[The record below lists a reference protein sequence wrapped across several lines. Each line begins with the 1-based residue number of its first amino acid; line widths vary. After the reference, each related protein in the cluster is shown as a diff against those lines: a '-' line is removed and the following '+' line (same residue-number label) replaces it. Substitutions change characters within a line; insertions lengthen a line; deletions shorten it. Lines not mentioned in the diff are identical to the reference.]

1 MKKEKK
7 RSPDTRE
14 KELEEQLKRALA
26 DYANLQRRVE
36 EEKSQ
41 IADHLKSVILIKIL
55 PVLDNL
61 EAAFKTIEKE
71 ISAASRQGLELSIK
85 EFKKILTEEGVEEID
100 ASGEFDPRLHEP
112 VEVVVGDRDG
122 KVLQILEKG
131 YKIGEKI
138 LRPAKV
144 KVEKK

>member
-7 RSPDTRE
+7 VSNDTRE

-26 DYANLQRRVE
+26 DYANLQRRVD

-61 EAAFKTIEKE
+61 EAAFKAIGEE
-71 ISAASRQGLELSIK
+71 ISAPSRQGLELSIR

-100 ASGEFDPRLHEP
+100 VSGEFDPRLHEP
-112 VEVVVGDRDG
+112 VEVVFGKSDG
-122 KVLQILEKG
+122 KVVEVLEKG
-131 YKIGEKI
+131 YRIGERI

>member
-7 RSPDTRE
+7 VSNDTRE

-26 DYANLQRRVE
+26 DYANLQRRVD

-61 EAAFKTIEKE
+61 EAAFKAIGEE
-71 ISAASRQGLELSIK
+71 ISAPSRQGLELSIR

-100 ASGEFDPRLHEP
+100 VSGAFDPRLHEP
-112 VEVVVGDRDG
+112 VEVVFGKSDG
-122 KVLQILEKG
+122 KVVEVLEKG
-131 YKIGEKI
+131 YRIGERI